1 MFPSKLSIGKSPEN
15 WISGHLGVGSLT
27 YWRCLVQNFQAM
39 ICQLPTAPR
48 CLKGRVKH
56 SRWIPTKCPA
66 PSNSQQATQ
75 GNQVESSMHLTMSS
89 LGLGRSQAP
98 DRKQVWVVLLTCVF
112 LSLGAHSFQSL
123 AVTLKNVQKDK
134 AINGIY
140 GFNYYGR

>member
-1 MFPSKLSIGKSPEN
+1 M
-15 WISGHLGVGSLT
+15 T
-27 YWRCLVQNFQAM
+27 YWRCLVQNFWAM

-98 DRKQVWVVLLTCVF
+98 DRKQVCVVLLTCVCIYIYIIPF
-112 LSLGAHSFQSL
+112 FGRAQFPIDCPDFKKCAETQGHQWKITISVGSNLPSSSQKNLIL
-123 AVTLKNVQKDK
+123 AVP
-134 AINGIY
+134 IPS
-140 GFNYYGR
+140 